1 MFSFHN
7 PIYLVGAAV
16 PEEELT
22 AVEESDGEDSE
33 GEDVSAGLWQGSK
46 GIRQY
51 GRKIDIYSISP
62 ILSHKI
68 TPSLDW
74 NNRLERLNT

>member
-22 AVEESDGEDSE
+22 AVEEFDGEDSE

-51 GRKIDIYSISP
+51 GRKIDVYP
-62 ILSHKI
+62 QFCHTKL
-68 TPSLDW
+68 PL
-74 NNRLERLNT
+74 L

>member
-16 PEEELT
+16 PEEEELT

-33 GEDVSAGLWQGSK
+33 GEDVSAGLGQGSK

-51 GRKIDIYSISP
+51 GRKIDVYSQFCHTKLP
-62 ILSHKI
+62 L
-68 TPSLDW
+68 L
-74 NNRLERLNT
+74 